1 MSDFQID
8 PSQGADAAAGA
19 TNEQLET
26 LLRIVMWEFALRTTK
41 ERFEQ
46 HLDQIAKAR
55 EQMDDDLD
63 SARQKRDQRRF
74 VASVLEDL
82 ARLPVVAEQQR
93 EPTTGLYL

>member
-1 MSDFQID
+1 MSDFQLD
-8 PSQGADAAAGA
+8 PDHGADAAAGA

-41 ERFEQ
+41 ESFEQ
-46 HLDQIAKAR
+46 HLTQLAEVR
-55 EQMDDDLD
+55 EQMDDDLE

-74 VASVLEDL
+74 VASVLDDL
-82 ARLPVVAEQQR
+82 ARLPVVGVQKK